1 MMEANPSAGI
11 IQTAPRTVRGESLYS
26 RLQAFANRIYSPLY
40 LAGLNYWQQHE
51 GNYWGHNA
59 ILRVQPFMEHCAL
72 PELPGNEPFGG
83 RILSHDFVEAA
94 LMRKAGWAVWLAH
107 DVEGSYEEGPPNLIE
122 SAKRDRRWCQG
133 NMQHAWLLT
142 ARGFRPANRFHLLM
156 GVMAYVSSPLWL
168 LFLILSTVEMVN
180 QVAAGGPDS
189 SYAGADTTS
198 LFGYP
203 VALPEALTLFSL
215 TMLLLFLPKFA
226 SVVVLLGRGDE
237 AARFGGRWRVA
248 ASALLEAI
256 GSMLLA
262 PINMIFNTKFV
273 IFTLLGQGVGWVA
286 QKRAADEDGTDWREA
301 IITHGVSTA
310 FGVVWGVSSLIL
322 IPAYFAWL
330 SPVLAGL
337 VCSIPLS
344 IFLSKASFGRRAR
357 EMGIFLT
364 PEETEPPEE
373 LRQLEQNLA
382 ECYTHLPPFEP
393 LRADYG
399 LMQAVLDPY
408 INAMHVALLRQR
420 RPSAGAREWFAK
432 LQIRLLREGPGR
444 FTLKE
449 KMALLLDP
457 QSMIRLHRELWSLP
471 SENLA
476 EWWRLAM
483 RQYNVLAA
491 VPTTALYR

>member
-1 MMEANPSAGI
+1 
-11 IQTAPRTVRGESLYS
+11 
-26 RLQAFANRIYSPLY
+26 
-40 LAGLNYWQQHE
+40 
-51 GNYWGHNA
+51 
-59 ILRVQPFMEHCAL
+59 
-72 PELPGNEPFGG
+72 
-83 RILSHDFVEAA
+83 
-94 LMRKAGWAVWLAH
+94 
-107 DVEGSYEEGPPNLIE
+107 
-122 SAKRDRRWCQG
+122 
-133 NMQHAWLLT
+133 
-142 ARGFRPANRFHLLM
+142 M
-156 GVMAYVSSPLWL
+156 GVMAYVSSPMWL
-168 LFLILSTVEMVN
+168 MFLILSSVEMVN
-180 QVAAGGPDS
+180 QS
-189 SYAGADTTS
+189 SVPPRDLSFISPDTTS
-198 LFGYP
+198 LFGYTI
-203 VALPEALTLFSL
+203 ALPEALTLFSL

-226 SVVVLLGRGDE
+226 SVVVLLGRSE
-237 AARFGGRWRVA
+237 EVAKFGGRWRLA
-248 ASALLEAI
+248 ASAFLEAV

-310 FGVVWGVSSLIL
+310 FGVIWGVSSLIL

-344 IFLSKASFGRRAR
+344 IFLSKAGFGRRAR
-357 EMGIFLT
+357 EIGIFLT
-364 PEETEPPEE
+364 PEETDPPHE
-373 LRQLEQNLA
+373 LRLLEHNLA
-382 ECYTHLPPFEP
+382 ECYRHLPPFEP

-432 LQIRLLREGPGR
+432 LQVRLLREGPGR
-444 FTLKE
+444 FTPKE

-471 SENLA
+471 SESLA

-491 VPTTALYR
+491 VPSTALYR